1 MRGFAHTDSSSRGL
15 DRKNAE
21 SREDSVRK
29 DLTRRLKCVCAD
41 LSSVEFE
48 VLVTDMTREQLR
60 GEGIPGRKIRHC

>member
-1 MRGFAHTDSSSRGL
+1 MTDSSSRGL

-29 DLTRRLKCVCAD
+29 DLTRRLKCVCSD